1 MLSRET
7 EEQKNLTICQEINE
21 YTNRSDFTQWEYH
34 GTAVEMDSP
43 TFQNNNWA
51 KNKDDKCCWL

>member
-21 YTNRSDFTQWEYH
+21 YTNRSDFTQWEYQ
-34 GTAVEMDSP
+34 TAVKMISP

-51 KNKDDKCCWL
+51 KK

>member
-21 YTNRSDFTQWEYH
+21 YTNRSDFTQWEYQ
-34 GTAVEMDSP
+34 TAVEMISP

-51 KNKDDKCCWL
+51 KK